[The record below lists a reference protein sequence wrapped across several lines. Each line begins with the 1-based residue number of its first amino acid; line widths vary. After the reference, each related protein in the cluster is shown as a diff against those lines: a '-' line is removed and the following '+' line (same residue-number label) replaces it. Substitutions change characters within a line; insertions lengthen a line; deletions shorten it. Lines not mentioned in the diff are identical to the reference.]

1 MLTNEEMIHLEKI
14 LSDDKDL
21 FEKIQKDQKDLE
33 SYILQKQIYKK
44 NQMKG
49 IKKAKDMGIRFGRP
63 QAKINKKVF
72 NSIAA
77 LFESNQISSRQAAK
91 SLNIAQSTFLRY
103 FETYKKERGMK

>member
-21 FEKIQKDQKDLE
+21 FEKIQKDQKDLKVFLAQE
-33 SYILQKQIYKK
+33 QKRQK
-44 NQMKG
+44 NQMEG
-49 IKKAKDMGIRFGRP
+49 IKKAKEMGIHLGRP